1 MYMLKK
7 QRWSWSDTDSNNPV
21 ERSPL
26 SADPKKKEQTI
37 ETNKQNVV
45 SDNPTQQP
53 DENVKSVDYLDTF
66 FDDKH
71 MRESTYERM
80 SKREPMVQ
88 TGTNPYLQNSY
99 IDGITIRDKYLMP
112 YHESKPRTKKNEIEP

>member
-7 QRWSWSDTDSNNPV
+7 KRWKWSDSISNEPV
-21 ERSPL
+21 ERSPIHRKNNID
-26 SADPKKKEQTI
+26 AEKKDQPSNHNTK
-37 ETNKQNVV
+37 
-45 SDNPTQQP
+45 DNI
-53 DENVKSVDYLDTF
+53 DYIDNF

-88 TGTNPYLQNSY
+88 TGTNPYLQNNY
-99 IDGITIRDKYLMP
+99 VEGIMIRDKYLMP
-112 YHESKPRTKKNEIEP
+112 YHESKPRTKKNEIE

>member
-7 QRWSWSDTDSNNPV
+7 QRWSWSDTDSNNQV

-37 ETNKQNVV
+37 ETNKQNIV

-99 IDGITIRDKYLMP
+99 IDGITILDKYLMP
-112 YHESKPRTKKNEIEP
+112 YHESKPRTKKNEIET

>member
-1 MYMLKK
+1 MSKK
-7 QRWSWSDTDSNNPV
+7 QRWKWSDSDSNEPV
-21 ERSPL
+21 ERTPIHTKPSTTE
-26 SADPKKKEQTI
+26 KKEQVDTQKKA
-37 ETNKQNVV
+37 ENDDYV
-45 SDNPTQQP
+45 DN
-53 DENVKSVDYLDTF
+53 F

-71 MRESTYERM
+71 MRESTYDRM

-112 YHESKPRTKKNEIEP
+112 YHESKPRTKKDELEA

>member
-1 MYMLKK
+1 MSKK
-7 QRWSWSDTDSNNPV
+7 QRWKWSDSDSNEPV
-21 ERSPL
+21 ERTPIHTKPSTTE
-26 SADPKKKEQTI
+26 KKEQ
-37 ETNKQNVV
+37 V
-45 SDNPTQQP
+45 DTQKTA
-53 DENVKSVDYLDTF
+53 ENVDNF

-71 MRESTYERM
+71 MRESTYDRM

-112 YHESKPRTKKNEIEP
+112 YHESKPRTKKDELEA

>member
-1 MYMLKK
+1 MSKK
-7 QRWSWSDTDSNNPV
+7 QRWKWSDSDSNEPV
-21 ERSPL
+21 ERTPIHTK
-26 SADPKKKEQTI
+26 PNTTEKKEQF
-37 ETNKQNVV
+37 ETPK
-45 SDNPTQQP
+45 TA
-53 DENVKSVDYLDTF
+53 ENVEYVDNF

-112 YHESKPRTKKNEIEP
+112 YHESKPRTKMDELEA

>member
-1 MYMLKK
+1 MSKK
-7 QRWSWSDTDSNNPV
+7 QRWKWRDSNSNEPI
-21 ERSPL
+21 ERSPIH
-26 SADPKKKEQTI
+26 ANRNNTDKKEPPSNTSNSPENI
-37 ETNKQNVV
+37 EY
-45 SDNPTQQP
+45 
-53 DENVKSVDYLDTF
+53 VDSF

-112 YHESKPRTKKNEIEP
+112 YHESKPRTKKDELEA

>member
-1 MYMLKK
+1 MSKK
-7 QRWSWSDTDSNNPV
+7 QRWKWSDSDSNEPV
-21 ERSPL
+21 ERTPIHTK
-26 SADPKKKEQTI
+26 PNTTEKTTEKKEQFEKPKT
-37 ETNKQNVV
+37 E
-45 SDNPTQQP
+45 
-53 DENVKSVDYLDTF
+53 ENVEYVDNF

-112 YHESKPRTKKNEIEP
+112 YHESKPRTKMDELEA

>member
-1 MYMLKK
+1 MYMSKK
-7 QRWSWSDTDSNNPV
+7 QRWKWSDGNSNEPV
-21 ERSPL
+21 ERSPIH
-26 SADPKKKEQTI
+26 AKPEVNEQKEEPLVNCNSPDNI
-37 ETNKQNVV
+37 EYV
-45 SDNPTQQP
+45 DN
-53 DENVKSVDYLDTF
+53 F

-112 YHESKPRTKKNEIEP
+112 YHESKPRTKKDELDA